1 MAHRGLSL
9 EKRNQ
14 IKKYITEGPLWSFPT
29 LRELSRALCLIT
41 NHNDAN
47 QIYMHIYYLDRYY
60 NILNEN
66 GLIRRK
72 RGKTLGKFCQNFGAP
87 YKPLFLRS
95 KKMRSSK
102 KGVRSDISKWIVKKV
117 GIPRSTSK
125 LDRIDEI
132 VDRYRNIKLSFSNEY
147 YITYPVRK
155 SCNRRFRL

>member
-102 KGVRSDISKWIVKKV
+102 KEILEQKLNDSCYIKWKYDNTYGYVFIDII
-117 GIPRSTSK
+117 
-125 LDRIDEI
+125 
-132 VDRYRNIKLSFSNEY
+132 RNSF
-147 YITYPVRK
+147 
-155 SCNRRFRL
+155 